1 MTLSAP
7 WWRASKVFRL
17 RPGLRSTSLFSSTG
31 AEVDSFTTSDRLHDH
46 WSCTGSAT
54 FSSACMPLVSWHPLL
69 FICRPVSCGVYIDVN
84 STATR
89 HRQVLSQLDL
99 LRYWK
104 AMSAYKNEVHLFLK
118 HLDEKQPHR
127 TLLHLVRSS
136 VSLLRSTR
144 AAVTRPPFLSPTFS
158 LLPRVT
164 STSSF

>member
-7 WWRASKVFRL
+7 CWRASKVFRL
-17 RPGLRSTSLFSSTG
+17 RLGLRSTSLFSSTG
-31 AEVDSFTTSDRLHDH
+31 AEVDSLTTSDRLHDH

-104 AMSAYKNEVHLFLK
+104 ATSAYKNDAHLFLK
-118 HLDEKQPHR
+118 HLDEKQRHR
-127 TLLHLVRSS
+127 TLLHSVRSS
-136 VSLLRSTR
+136 VSLLRNT
-144 AAVTRPPFLSPTFS
+144 VQVEFQNVCCL
-158 LLPRVT
+158 
-164 STSSF
+164 